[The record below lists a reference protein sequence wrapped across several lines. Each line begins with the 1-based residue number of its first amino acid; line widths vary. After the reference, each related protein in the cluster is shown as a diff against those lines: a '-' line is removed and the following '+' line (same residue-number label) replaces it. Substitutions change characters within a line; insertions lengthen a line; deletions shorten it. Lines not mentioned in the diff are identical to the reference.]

1 MMHWV
6 RPQPDEAHLLP
17 AASGAAAA
25 VGGVVG
31 QAPPLSTAAHPTPAA
46 SAASA
51 WTGFLTAYAGLG
63 EDRGHAAAH
72 VVEVEPVA
80 LLPPPVRQDA
90 AQPAAP
96 PLAVPPL
103 MASQSLPVASSLPP
117 SRAVLQARPS
127 EPSAR
132 GQAAGLRG
140 AAVPQAVLPPHR
152 RPTSAEAKGA
162 VPSPRALELSRLTSH
177 AVGDLTGS
185 DEDDEVRRASACA
198 WDLLERLPR
207 ALSCLRPSPQSLV
220 DLVSLPCATSRRGKP
235 PTSWASFAYP
245 SSARQSLP
253 HRSPPARLTSPCR
266 PRLRRY
272 PAGWMPA
279 RWLAPHRS
287 PLPMSSTSG
296 PSIRSG
302 TMSVTKGPRRRR
314 RRCEMGGIGPPLACP
329 PHRAT
334 LILRDRFR
342 SHLGLCGWPGGGAHG
357 IPLAGHWIPPCI

>member
-6 RPQPDEAHLLP
+6 HPQPDEAHLVP

-25 VGGVVG
+25 VVG
-31 QAPPLSTAAHPTPAA
+31 QAPPLSTAAHPAPAA
-46 SAASA
+46 SGAAA

-63 EDRGHAAAH
+63 EDRGHAAAPA
-72 VVEVEPVA
+72 VEVEPVA
-80 LLPPPVRQDA
+80 LLPPPVRQDV
-90 AQPAAP
+90 AP

-103 MASQSLPVASSLPP
+103 AASQSLPVASSLPP
-117 SRAVLQARPS
+117 SQAVLQARPS
-127 EPSAR
+127 EPSAH

-140 AAVPQAVLPPHR
+140 AAVPQAVLPPDR
-152 RPTSAEAKGA
+152 RPASAEAKGA

-220 DLVSLPCATSRRGKP
+220 DLVSGPCATSRRGKP
-235 PTSWASFAYP
+235 PTSWVSFACP

-266 PRLRRY
+266 PRLRRH

-357 IPLAGHWIPPCI
+357 IPLAGRWIPPCI